1 MINSVLKQSVALVL
15 LSVLLFVVTTTVSA
29 RGVYQTSEAFLNE
42 VFTQQVPQSDV
53 VWLKGEV
60 RDQIKQILGHAY
72 SGLRIRYWQQDKRS
86 AWILEEIG
94 KEEPITFGIVINDAR
109 VEQVKVLAYRE
120 SRGWEVRHPA
130 FTQQFSDAK
139 LENNELDRN
148 IDGITGATLS
158 VRAMT
163 AVVTLALY
171 LDEFIS
177 TQS

>member
-1 MINSVLKQSVALVL
+1 MSNRVNNISRLVGLTL
-15 LSVLLFVVTTTVSA
+15 LLLIVTLSAQA
-29 RGVYQTSEAFLNE
+29 RGVYQTSDEFLQE
-42 VFTQQVPQSDV
+42 VFKQQLPKSEV

-60 RDQIKQILGHAY
+60 RERTVEILGHNY
-72 SGLRIRYWQQDKRS
+72 DGLRIRFWRNAERS
-86 AWILEEIG
+86 AWILEEVG
-94 KEEPITFGIVINDAR
+94 KVEPITFGVVINQQQ

-130 FTQQFSDAK
+130 FTEQFSRAK
-139 LENNELDRN
+139 LENNKLDTH

-171 LDEFIS
+171 LDEF
-177 TQS
+177 TRKQS

>member
-1 MINSVLKQSVALVL
+1 MNNIKHWTVSFGLIAL
-15 LSVLLFVVTTTVSA
+15 LLFIVTIPAQA
-29 RGVYQTSEAFLNE
+29 RGVYQTSDEFLNE
-42 VFTQQVPQSDV
+42 VFNQQVPQSDV

-60 RDQIKQILGHAY
+60 RECVTEILGHSYA
-72 SGLRIRYWQQDKRS
+72 GLRIRYWHNNDRS

-94 KEEPITFGIVINDAR
+94 KEEPITFGVVIHQNK

-130 FTQQFSDAK
+130 FTRQFNDAK
-139 LENNELDRN
+139 LENNGLDRN

-177 TQS
+177 NQS